1 MLNMLFMRLPDKFL
15 ARFAAF
21 SITGIVNTL
30 VGVAVILLA
39 GLAGAGP
46 VLANIIGYT
55 IGLVLSFALN
65 SRITF
70 RSRSSDKYT
79 AIRFLGAF
87 LVAFCANIAVV
98 LLSIDVLHF
107 SNRLGSLAGTP
118 LYMVLFFLMCER
130 WVFRKTGRTV

>member
-1 MLNMLFMRLPDKFL
+1 MRLPDKFL

-39 GLAGAGP
+39 GVAGAGP

-55 IGLVLSFALN
+55 VGLVLSFALN

-79 AIRFLGAF
+79 AIRFIGAF
-87 LVAFCANIAVV
+87 LVAFFANIAVV

-107 SNRLGSLAGTP
+107 SNQLGSLAGTP
-118 LYMVLFFLMCER
+118 LYMGLFFLMCER